1 MSAKASL
8 KERILAVALAVVLIA
23 SLLPVSA
30 IRASAESSGQLTT
43 DIETKTFRVGVATE
57 FTFSTVANDDAGTMV
72 KGSFVINDPSALE
85 KLEYLE
91 SQDGNWYEFYGDF
104 GPATGFPLIDGTSR
118 FRATFSKAGTY
129 SVTAQMVRV
138 EDGSTVCSKSAQ
150 VSVPW
155 VHGQLTTNISKKS
168 FKLGEATEFTFTTTA
183 NDDAG
188 TMVKGSFTFSDPS
201 AIEKLEYLESQDGN
215 WYEFYG
221 DFGPA
226 TGFPLI
232 DGTSTFR
239 ATFNKAGS
247 YTVTAQIKRIADEKV
262 LCETTENVT
271 ATWTA
276 AELSTDISEKAF
288 IYGKTTE
295 FTYTTTANDDAG
307 AMVKGSFSVNDPSA
321 IEKLEYL
328 ETQDGNWHEFSG
340 DFGPASGFPL
350 SDATSRFRVTFNKV
364 GDYSATVRIVS
375 ANSDQLYCEKTTS
388 FTVGKAD
395 IEGVSI
401 AGKNY
406 DYNGSQFE
414 LVEITGLAEGDTV
427 TYQVNDGLETNE
439 MPKESAVGSYT
450 VKVVVT
456 RNDNYNPYVQTVES
470 NIYLGK
476 IDLGDLKICGLQCE
490 YDGNPHDVV
499 TVTGQGEYTLEYK
512 LGEDGTWSTTIPQV
526 TDAGSYLVTVK
537 AVKDDNYDPINPVEV
552 IPAGGAEYPFNVYI
566 SKAPQTVE
574 FAETDPAPK
583 TWSPIAANNTY
594 TNELRGGNSVEAVVY
609 SAEIS
614 NMTYSG
620 QPCAEI
626 DSALGKVT
634 FYGAGTV
641 TVTATKPGGNNYQD
655 ATATYTLTIERAD
668 QNEFHFAQEVPTTVT
683 YNENGNRIELSTTGG
698 SGSGIVTYAIEGEP
712 ENCATLSEN
721 TLKIETAGK
730 VIVTATKA
738 ETDTYNAIS
747 DTIEITINKAEQT
760 IAFED
765 TTTTTV
771 TYGTT
776 FVNAAHE
783 VENAGAADGKGYAV
797 TTAITYEVVVG
808 QAIASVSANGELQ
821 LENDAAGT
829 VTVKATK
836 AGNDCYLETSAE
848 YTVEIV
854 AAQTPDA
861 PYTITGDH
869 VEGNES
875 GWYVGNVT
883 ITPKEGYLISE
894 SNALTNNTWYAQI
907 IVTDEGSHEKTVYL
921 KNDDGITDAIRIPAN
936 EIRIDKTAP
945 DQVSIQFST
954 SVLDT
959 ILSVGTFGFYDAP
972 ATVTVSAHDETSHV
986 QAFEITYGD
995 TTVTVDAEDARFQY
1009 SNEDKDA
1016 SASIEIPAEFRGKV
1030 SVVAIDTA
1038 GLRTDGQEDKTVVVD
1053 EVAPG
1058 VEVSFDNENVCNN
1071 IYYNAP
1077 RTATI
1082 TITEDN
1088 FFPESMEK
1096 EQKTLTDPFKQGDAY
1111 LVITV
1116 VHEDDDGNSS
1126 TKVYKSG
1133 DLSFTETSE
1142 GSGVWVGEIPFTEDG
1157 DYTFTIDYKD
1167 FSDNYDAATSHYETS
1182 FTIDQTAPKLSLAPA
1197 TADYETKDFAA
1208 TLTVIEHNFRA
1219 SDMEIVISAKDANND
1234 DVTLTRDYEA
1244 YLKDASNW
1252 TRNGN
1257 TCTIP
1262 LPFDVDARYD
1272 LTITYSDLA
1281 SNPQEEKVHEVFV
1294 LDKAAPTNLT
1304 ISYSESILDTIL
1316 GIASF
1321 GFYNATATIT
1331 ITADDDTAGVEY
1343 LEYYFIGEDGQKLA
1357 NTQTRVDLPDEG
1369 SKTSTV
1375 EFEVEAQF
1383 RAKIGFDAVDRAGWK
1398 TVLLPDKDAVDAA
1411 EIVVVDEVAP
1421 GVEVTYNNNS
1431 AQNSTYYNAPR
1442 TATITITEDNFF
1454 PESME
1459 KEQKTLTDPFKQGDA
1474 YLVITVVRVDD
1485 DGNTTTKVYKNEDL
1499 TTPFTEKSDEAG
1511 VWEATLLFE
1520 EDGDYTFSIDY
1531 KDFSDM
1537 YDEVKSHYETSFTI
1551 DKTAPKLS
1559 FAPPTADYEKKD
1571 FSATLTVVEHNFR
1584 ASDMEVVI
1592 SAKDANDDDVTLT
1605 RDYEAYLK
1613 DSSNWT
1619 QNGNTYTIPLPFD
1632 VDARYDL
1639 TITYSDLAGNPQE
1652 EEVHEVFVLD
1662 KVAPENLTITYS
1674 DSVLDTILSIGTFGF
1689 YDAPATVTI
1698 TADDETAGIAYL
1710 EYYFIG
1716 ENGQELANTR
1726 TRVDRPDEGS
1736 KTSSVEFEVEAQF
1749 RAKIGFDA
1757 VDRAGWKTLLL
1768 PDKEAVDAAKTV
1780 VVDEVAPG
1788 VTVAYDNNS
1797 ATYDTYYR
1805 ASRTATITIKEG
1817 NFFTEA
1823 FDKVENLNFDPSVF
1837 VDEHLVITVTKEAN
1851 DGTKRTTVLKNAD
1864 LTTPFTKTGDDTWNA
1879 TLLFAEDADY
1889 SWTIAYKDF
1898 SGNVAGTF
1906 KDAFTVDNLDP
1917 IIDVKHSNNDA
1928 QNNAFFKADRPVEIK
1943 ITEHNFKA
1951 EDVVVTVTA
1960 DRATGTVMDY
1970 AAYLTNPANWSANG
1984 DVHTASILFDT
1995 EAYYTF
2001 EISYKDMAGRE
2012 NTPVHYGDAVAP
2024 TAFTIDKSAPT
2035 GGEITISGESVL
2047 ASSSGLAF
2055 DTFYRNAVSV
2065 VFSANFDISGQDNV
2079 KYQKVD
2085 TLSGKPSEAGWIS
2098 YAGSVA
2104 AVPSERFVL
2113 YFRAEDKAGNV
2124 SIFHSTGIV
2133 VDDKAPAGERYAPQI
2148 DIVPASP
2155 NEKGIHSANV
2165 PVSLKVVDP
2174 KYREQGE
2181 DHANGYYSGLNKV
2194 TYRIY
2199 TQDTG
2204 AEVSGTLLDLT
2215 PNNRKTDGAVFDDN
2229 GLISSWSGSITV
2241 AASTFNSNN
2250 VIVEITAVDNAG
2262 NERIAT
2268 NTDVGQPIR
2277 IDITPPAIS
2286 VNYDNNNG
2294 DTVFASANTDA
2305 YFNADRTA
2313 TIIVTER
2320 NFDPAK
2326 VVITPTNSNGT
2337 TPVLSGWR
2345 TEQGGGNG
2353 DNTRH
2358 IATLNYVADGDY
2370 NFNISCTDQAG
2381 LANTAV
2387 TYNGL
2392 APQRFTIDKTA
2403 PVITV
2408 TYDNN
2413 DAQNGNYYKAPR
2425 TATIT
2430 INEHNFETSRI
2441 TVTLTATD
2449 HGSAITA
2456 PTISGW
2462 TDNGDSHTAT
2472 ILYDADALYGFDIEY
2487 RDKAGNAAADYA
2499 GDSFYVDQ
2507 TAPHVEITGIV
2518 DESANNDKGNFGFVL
2533 SATDTNFDVFTPVV
2547 TAVLV
2552 EDGNIITKELEVG
2565 EIKNIDDGKQLVVTN
2580 LPDDGIYRI
2589 SCTVID
2595 KAGNAFEEVTLF
2607 DKDGNEYVEARSG
2620 TDSLLTF
2627 SVNRDGS
2634 TYEVDEYTSALSEKY
2649 YVQWVTDD
2657 VAIIEIN
2664 ADNLT
2669 SYSITLND
2677 KELQE
2682 GTDYEVSLEGG
2693 NGDWFKY
2700 TYRISASLFDAEGE
2714 YNLVVSSVDKAE
2726 NDAFSDVKGAS
2737 IHFVVDR
2744 TAPLIAISGLASNA
2758 RYQTEKQTVTLIPTD
2773 DGGALKSILVLLVD
2787 DDGNTIRT
2795 LVDLQG
2801 EDFENALV
2809 ENDGKITF
2817 ELEEGL
2823 YQNVRIICDDYADY
2837 GSGENII
2844 YDETFTNVS
2853 VSSSAFMIFWTNKPL
2868 RWGVIGGTGGIGI
2881 VAALLALLKKRKKV
2895 AVG

>member
-23 SLLPVSA
+23 SFLPVGA

-43 DIETKTFRVGVATE
+43 DIGTKTFRVGVATE

-72 KGSFVINDPSALE
+72 KGSFVFSDPSALE

-91 SQDGNWYEFYGDF
+91 SKDGNWYEFYGDF

-138 EDGSTVCSKSAQ
+138 ENGTTVCSTSAQ
-150 VSVPW
+150 VKVPW
-155 VHGQLTTNISKKS
+155 VSGQLTTNISEKS

-201 AIEKLEYLESQDGN
+201 AIEKLEYLESRDGN

-221 DFGPA
+221 DFGPV

-247 YTVTAQIKRIADEKV
+247 YTVTAQIKRIADESV
-262 LCETTENVT
+262 LCETTANVT

-295 FTYTTTANDDAG
+295 FTYTTTANDDVG
-307 AMVKGSFSVNDPSA
+307 AMVKGTFSVSDPSA

-328 ETQDGNWHEFSG
+328 ETQDGNWYEFSG

-364 GDYSATVRIVS
+364 GDFSATVRIVS
-375 ANSDQLYCEKTTS
+375 ANSDQVYCEKTTP

-395 IEGVSI
+395 IEGVSVS
-401 AGKNY
+401 GKNY
-406 DYNGSQFE
+406 DYNGSKFE
-414 LVEITGLAEGDTV
+414 LVEITGLADGDTV
-427 TYQVNDGLETNE
+427 TYQVNDGPETNE

-456 RNDNYNPYVQTVES
+456 RNDNYNPFVQTVES
-470 NIYLGK
+470 NIDLGK
-476 IDLGDLKICGLQCE
+476 IDLGDLTIHGLRCE
-490 YDGNPHDVV
+490 YDGNPHNAVN
-499 TVTGQGEYTLEYK
+499 VTGQGEYTLEYK

-537 AVKDDNYDPINPVEV
+537 AVKDENYKPIDPVDV
-552 IPAGGAEYPFNVYI
+552 IPADGAEYPFNVYI

-574 FAETDPAPK
+574 FAEADPVSK

-594 TNELRGGNSVEAVVY
+594 TNELLGGNAAEAVGY

-626 DSALGKVT
+626 DAVSGKVT

-641 TVTATKPGGNNYQD
+641 TVTATKPGDNNYKD
-655 ATATYTLTIERAD
+655 ASATYTLTILRAD
-668 QNEFHFAQEVPTTVT
+668 QNEFHFAQEVPTNVR
-683 YNENGNRIELSTTGG
+683 YNDNGNQIELSTTGG
-698 SGSGIVTYAIEGEP
+698 NGGGIVTYEITDEP
-712 ENCATLSEN
+712 ENCVTLSEN
-721 TLKIETAGK
+721 ILTIVTAGN
-730 VIVTATKA
+730 VTVTATKA

-747 DTIEITINKAEQT
+747 DTLEIVIEKAEQT

-765 TTTTTV
+765 TTTATV
-771 TYGTT
+771 NYGTT

-783 VENAGAADGKGYAV
+783 VEDSGAADGNGYAD
-797 TTAITYEVVVG
+797 TAITYEVVAG
-808 QAIASVSANGELQ
+808 QALASVTPNGELQ
-821 LENDAAGT
+821 ITNGAFGT

-861 PYTITGDH
+861 PYTITGDR

-894 SNALTNNTWYAQI
+894 SNALTDNTWYEKI
-907 IVTDEGSHEKTVYL
+907 IVTDEGSNEKTVYL
-921 KNDDGITDAIRIPAN
+921 KNDDGITDAILIPAI

-995 TTVTVDAEDARFQY
+995 TTETIDAEDTRFQY

-1016 SASIEIPAEFRGKV
+1016 SASLEIPAEFRGKV

-1038 GLRTDGQEDKTVVVD
+1038 GLRTDEQEDKTVVVD
-1053 EVAPG
+1053 EVAPC
-1058 VEVSFDNENVCNN
+1058 VDVSFDNENVSNN

-1096 EQKTLTDPFKQGDAY
+1096 EQKTLTDPFAQGDAY

-1116 VHEDDDGNSS
+1116 VRVDDDRNST

-1142 GSGVWVGEIPFTEDG
+1142 GSGVLVGEIPFTEDG

-1182 FTIDQTAPKLSLAPA
+1182 FTIDQTAPQLSFAPA
-1197 TADYETKDFAA
+1197 TADYETNDFTA

-1219 SDMEIVISAKDANND
+1219 SDMEIEITAKDANND

-1252 TRNGN
+1252 TQNGN
-1257 TCTIP
+1257 TYTIP

-1281 SNPQEEKVHEVFV
+1281 GNPQEEEVHEVFV
-1294 LDKAAPTNLT
+1294 LDKVAPTNLT
-1304 ISYSESILDTIL
+1304 ISYSESVLDTIL
-1316 GIASF
+1316 GVASF
-1321 GFYNATATIT
+1321 GFYNAPATVT
-1331 ITADDDTAGVEY
+1331 ITADDETAGIEY
-1343 LEYYFIGEDGQKLA
+1343 LEYYFIGEDGQELA
-1357 NTQTRVDLPDEG
+1357 NTRTRVDLPDEG
-1369 SKTSTV
+1369 SKTASV
-1375 EFEVEAQF
+1375 EFKVEAKF

-1398 TVLLPDKDAVDAA
+1398 TVLLPDKDAIDAA

-1459 KEQKTLTDPFKQGDA
+1459 KEQKTLTDPFAQGDA
-1474 YLVITVVRVDD
+1474 YLMITVVRVDD
-1485 DGNTTTKVYKNEDL
+1485 DGNSSTKVYKSGDL
-1499 TTPFTEKSDEAG
+1499 SFTETSEGSGIWTETIDF
-1511 VWEATLLFE
+1511 V

-1531 KDFSDM
+1531 KDFSDN
-1537 YDEVKSHYETSFTI
+1537 YDAVKSHYETSFTI
-1551 DKTAPKLS
+1551 DNID
-1559 FAPPTADYEKKD
+1559 PT
-1571 FSATLTVVEHNFR
+1571 
-1584 ASDMEVVI
+1584 
-1592 SAKDANDDDVTLT
+1592 
-1605 RDYEAYLK
+1605 
-1613 DSSNWT
+1613 
-1619 QNGNTYTIPLPFD
+1619 
-1632 VDARYDL
+1632 
-1639 TITYSDLAGNPQE
+1639 
-1652 EEVHEVFVLD
+1652 
-1662 KVAPENLTITYS
+1662 
-1674 DSVLDTILSIGTFGF
+1674 
-1689 YDAPATVTI
+1689 
-1698 TADDETAGIAYL
+1698 
-1710 EYYFIG
+1710 
-1716 ENGQELANTR
+1716 
-1726 TRVDRPDEGS
+1726 
-1736 KTSSVEFEVEAQF
+1736 
-1749 RAKIGFDA
+1749 
-1757 VDRAGWKTLLL
+1757 
-1768 PDKEAVDAAKTV
+1768 
-1780 VVDEVAPG
+1780 
-1788 VTVAYDNNS
+1788 
-1797 ATYDTYYR
+1797 
-1805 ASRTATITIKEG
+1805 
-1817 NFFTEA
+1817 
-1823 FDKVENLNFDPSVF
+1823 
-1837 VDEHLVITVTKEAN
+1837 
-1851 DGTKRTTVLKNAD
+1851 
-1864 LTTPFTKTGDDTWNA
+1864 
-1879 TLLFAEDADY
+1879 
-1889 SWTIAYKDF
+1889 
-1898 SGNVAGTF
+1898 
-1906 KDAFTVDNLDP
+1906 
-1917 IIDVKHSNNDA
+1917 IDVKHSNNDA
-1928 QNNAFFKADRPVEIK
+1928 QNGTFFKADRPVEIK
-1943 ITEHNFKA
+1943 ITEHNFRA
-1951 EDVVVTVTA
+1951 EDVVVKVTA
-1960 DRATGTVMDY
+1960 DRATGTVTDY
-1970 AAYLTNPANWSANG
+1970 AAYLTNPANWSTNG
-1984 DVHTASILFDT
+1984 NTHTANIVFDT

-2012 NTPVHYGDAVAP
+2012 NATVNFGESVAP

-2035 GGEITISGESVL
+2035 GGDITISGVSVL
-2047 ASSSGLAF
+2047 ASSDGLAF

-2065 VFSANFDISGQDNV
+2065 VFSANFDISGQDNI
-2079 KYQKVD
+2079 KYQKVT
-2085 TLSGKPSEAGWIS
+2085 TLSEAPSDSGWIS
-2098 YAGSVA
+2098 YTGSVA
-2104 AVPSERFVL
+2104 AEPNERFVV
-2113 YFRAEDKAGNV
+2113 YFRAEDNAGNV
-2124 SIFHSTGIV
+2124 SVFHSTGIV
-2133 VDDKAPAGERYAPQI
+2133 VDDKAPVGERYAPQI
-2148 DIVPASP
+2148 DIVPAAP
-2155 NEKGIHSANV
+2155 NENGIHSANV
-2165 PVSLKVVDP
+2165 PVSLKVIDP
-2174 KYREQGE
+2174 KYSEQGE
-2181 DHANGYYSGLNKV
+2181 DNVNGYYSGLNKV

-2215 PNNRKTDGAVFDDN
+2215 PDNRKTDGAVFDDN

-2250 VIVEITAVDNAG
+2250 VIVEVTAVDNAG
-2262 NERIAT
+2262 NERITT

-2277 IDITPPAIS
+2277 IDITLPAIS
-2286 VNYDNNNG
+2286 VSYDNNNG
-2294 DTVFASANTDA
+2294 DTAFASANTDA

-2313 TIIVTER
+2313 TITVTER

-2326 VVITPTNSNGT
+2326 VVITLTNSNGT

-2345 TEQGGGNG
+2345 TEQGSGNG

-2392 APQRFTIDKTA
+2392 APQKFTIDKTA

-2413 DAQNGNYYKAPR
+2413 EAQNGNYYKASR

-2449 HGSAITA
+2449 HGSAILV
-2456 PTISGW
+2456 PTINGW

-2507 TAPHVEITGIV
+2507 TAPHVEITGIA
-2518 DESANNDKGNFGFVL
+2518 DESANNDKGNIGFVL

-2552 EDGNIITKELEVG
+2552 EDGNIITKVLEVG
-2565 EIKNIDDGKQLVVTN
+2565 EIENIDDGKQLVVTN

-2620 TDSLLTF
+2620 ADSLVTF

-2649 YVQWVTDD
+2649 YVQRVTDD

-2669 SYSITLND
+2669 SYSITLNGR
-2677 KELQE
+2677 ELQE

-2700 TYRISASLFDAEGE
+2700 TYRINASLFDAEGE

-2744 TAPLIAISGLASNA
+2744 TAPLVAISGLASNA

-2787 DDGNTIRT
+2787 DEGKAIRT

-2801 EDFENALV
+2801 EDFENALA

-2823 YQNVRIICDDYADY
+2823 YQNVRIICDDYADF
-2837 GSGENII
+2837 GSEENVI

-2853 VSSSAFMIFWTNKPL
+2853 VSSSAFMIFWANKPL

-2881 VAALLALLKKRKKV
+2881 GAALLALLKKRKKV
-2895 AVG
+2895 TVG

>member
-23 SLLPVSA
+23 SFLPVGA

-43 DIETKTFRVGVATE
+43 DIGTKTFRVGVATE

-72 KGSFVINDPSALE
+72 KGSFVFSDPSALE

-91 SQDGNWYEFYGDF
+91 SKDGNWYEFYGDF

-138 EDGSTVCSKSAQ
+138 ENGTTVCSTSAQ
-150 VSVPW
+150 VKVPW
-155 VHGQLTTNISKKS
+155 VSGQLTTNISEKS

-201 AIEKLEYLESQDGN
+201 AIEKLEYLESRDGN

-221 DFGPA
+221 DFGPV

-247 YTVTAQIKRIADEKV
+247 YTVTAQIKRIADESV
-262 LCETTENVT
+262 LCETTANVT

-295 FTYTTTANDDAG
+295 FTYTTTANDDVG
-307 AMVKGSFSVNDPSA
+307 AMVKGTFSVSDPSA

-328 ETQDGNWHEFSG
+328 ETQDGNWYEFSG

-364 GDYSATVRIVS
+364 GDFSATVRIVS
-375 ANSDQLYCEKTTS
+375 ANSDQVYCEKTTP

-395 IEGVSI
+395 IEGVSVS
-401 AGKNY
+401 GKNY
-406 DYNGSQFE
+406 DYNGSKFE
-414 LVEITGLAEGDTV
+414 LVEITGLADGDTV
-427 TYQVNDGLETNE
+427 TYQVNDGPETNE

-456 RNDNYNPYVQTVES
+456 RNDNYNPFVQTVES
-470 NIYLGK
+470 NIDLGK
-476 IDLGDLKICGLQCE
+476 IDLGDLTIHGLRCE
-490 YDGNPHDVV
+490 YDGNPHNAVN
-499 TVTGQGEYTLEYK
+499 VTGQGEYTLEYK

-537 AVKDDNYDPINPVEV
+537 AVKDENYKPIDPVDV
-552 IPAGGAEYPFNVYI
+552 IPADGAEYPFNVYI

-574 FAETDPAPK
+574 FAEADPVSK

-594 TNELRGGNSVEAVVY
+594 TNELLGGNAAEAVGY

-626 DSALGKVT
+626 DAVSGKVT

-641 TVTATKPGGNNYQD
+641 TVTATKPGDNNYKD
-655 ATATYTLTIERAD
+655 ASATYTLTILRAD
-668 QNEFHFAQEVPTTVT
+668 QNEFHFAQEVPTNVR
-683 YNENGNRIELSTTGG
+683 YNDNGNQIELSTTGG
-698 SGSGIVTYAIEGEP
+698 NGGGIVTYEITDEP
-712 ENCATLSEN
+712 ENCVTLSEN
-721 TLKIETAGK
+721 ILTIVTAGN
-730 VIVTATKA
+730 VTVTATKA

-747 DTIEITINKAEQT
+747 DTLEIVIEKAEQT

-765 TTTTTV
+765 TTTATV
-771 TYGTT
+771 NYGTT

-783 VENAGAADGKGYAV
+783 VEDSGAADGNGYAD
-797 TTAITYEVVVG
+797 TAITYEVVAG
-808 QAIASVSANGELQ
+808 QALASVTPNGELQ
-821 LENDAAGT
+821 ITNGAFGT

-861 PYTITGDH
+861 PYTITGDR

-894 SNALTNNTWYAQI
+894 SNALTDNTWYEKI
-907 IVTDEGSHEKTVYL
+907 IVTDEGSNEKTVYL
-921 KNDDGITDAIRIPAN
+921 KNDDGITDAILIPAI

-995 TTVTVDAEDARFQY
+995 TTETIDAEDTRFQY

-1016 SASIEIPAEFRGKV
+1016 SASLEIPAEFRGKV

-1038 GLRTDGQEDKTVVVD
+1038 GLRTDEQEDKTVVVD
-1053 EVAPG
+1053 EVAPC
-1058 VEVSFDNENVCNN
+1058 VDVSFDNENVSNN

-1096 EQKTLTDPFKQGDAY
+1096 EQKTLTDPFAQGDAY

-1116 VHEDDDGNSS
+1116 VRVDDDGNST

-1142 GSGVWVGEIPFTEDG
+1142 GSGVLVGEIPFTEDG

-1182 FTIDQTAPKLSLAPA
+1182 FTIDQTAPQLSFAPA
-1197 TADYETKDFAA
+1197 TADYETNDFTA

-1219 SDMEIVISAKDANND
+1219 SDMEIEITAKDANND

-1252 TRNGN
+1252 TQNGN
-1257 TCTIP
+1257 TYTIP

-1281 SNPQEEKVHEVFV
+1281 GNPQEEEVHEVFV
-1294 LDKAAPTNLT
+1294 LDKVAPTNLT
-1304 ISYSESILDTIL
+1304 ISYSESVLDTIL
-1316 GIASF
+1316 GVASF
-1321 GFYNATATIT
+1321 GFYNAPATVT
-1331 ITADDDTAGVEY
+1331 ITADDETAGIEY
-1343 LEYYFIGEDGQKLA
+1343 LEYYFIGEDGQELA
-1357 NTQTRVDLPDEG
+1357 NTRTRVDLPDEG
-1369 SKTSTV
+1369 SKTASV
-1375 EFEVEAQF
+1375 EFKVEAKF

-1398 TVLLPDKDAVDAA
+1398 TVLLPDKDAIDAA

-1459 KEQKTLTDPFKQGDA
+1459 KEQKTLTDPFAQGDA
-1474 YLVITVVRVDD
+1474 YLMITVVRVDD
-1485 DGNTTTKVYKNEDL
+1485 DGNSSTKVYKSGDL
-1499 TTPFTEKSDEAG
+1499 SFTETSEGSGIWTETIDF
-1511 VWEATLLFE
+1511 V

-1531 KDFSDM
+1531 KDFSDN
-1537 YDEVKSHYETSFTI
+1537 YDAVKSHYETSFTI
-1551 DKTAPKLS
+1551 DNID
-1559 FAPPTADYEKKD
+1559 PT
-1571 FSATLTVVEHNFR
+1571 
-1584 ASDMEVVI
+1584 
-1592 SAKDANDDDVTLT
+1592 
-1605 RDYEAYLK
+1605 
-1613 DSSNWT
+1613 
-1619 QNGNTYTIPLPFD
+1619 
-1632 VDARYDL
+1632 
-1639 TITYSDLAGNPQE
+1639 
-1652 EEVHEVFVLD
+1652 
-1662 KVAPENLTITYS
+1662 
-1674 DSVLDTILSIGTFGF
+1674 
-1689 YDAPATVTI
+1689 
-1698 TADDETAGIAYL
+1698 
-1710 EYYFIG
+1710 
-1716 ENGQELANTR
+1716 
-1726 TRVDRPDEGS
+1726 
-1736 KTSSVEFEVEAQF
+1736 
-1749 RAKIGFDA
+1749 
-1757 VDRAGWKTLLL
+1757 
-1768 PDKEAVDAAKTV
+1768 
-1780 VVDEVAPG
+1780 
-1788 VTVAYDNNS
+1788 
-1797 ATYDTYYR
+1797 
-1805 ASRTATITIKEG
+1805 
-1817 NFFTEA
+1817 
-1823 FDKVENLNFDPSVF
+1823 
-1837 VDEHLVITVTKEAN
+1837 
-1851 DGTKRTTVLKNAD
+1851 
-1864 LTTPFTKTGDDTWNA
+1864 
-1879 TLLFAEDADY
+1879 
-1889 SWTIAYKDF
+1889 
-1898 SGNVAGTF
+1898 
-1906 KDAFTVDNLDP
+1906 
-1917 IIDVKHSNNDA
+1917 IDVKHSNNDA
-1928 QNNAFFKADRPVEIK
+1928 QNGTFFKADRPVEIK
-1943 ITEHNFKA
+1943 ITEHNFRA
-1951 EDVVVTVTA
+1951 EDVVVKVTA
-1960 DRATGTVMDY
+1960 DRATGTVTDY
-1970 AAYLTNPANWSANG
+1970 AAYLTNPANWSTNG
-1984 DVHTASILFDT
+1984 NTHTANIVFDT

-2012 NTPVHYGDAVAP
+2012 NATVNFGESVAP

-2035 GGEITISGESVL
+2035 GGDITISGVSVL
-2047 ASSSGLAF
+2047 ASSDGLAF

-2065 VFSANFDISGQDNV
+2065 VFSANFDISGQDNI
-2079 KYQKVD
+2079 KYQKVT
-2085 TLSGKPSEAGWIS
+2085 TLSEAPSDSGWIS
-2098 YAGSVA
+2098 YTGSVA
-2104 AVPSERFVL
+2104 AEPNERFVV
-2113 YFRAEDKAGNV
+2113 YFRAEDNAGNV
-2124 SIFHSTGIV
+2124 SVFHSTGIV
-2133 VDDKAPAGERYAPQI
+2133 VDDKAPVGERYAPQI
-2148 DIVPASP
+2148 DIVPAAP
-2155 NEKGIHSANV
+2155 NENGIHSANV
-2165 PVSLKVVDP
+2165 PVSLKVIDP
-2174 KYREQGE
+2174 KYSEQGE
-2181 DHANGYYSGLNKV
+2181 DNVNGYYSGLNKV

-2215 PNNRKTDGAVFDDN
+2215 PDNRKTDGAVFDDN

-2250 VIVEITAVDNAG
+2250 VIVEVTAVDNAG
-2262 NERIAT
+2262 NERITT

-2277 IDITPPAIS
+2277 IDITLPAIS
-2286 VNYDNNNG
+2286 VSYDNNNG
-2294 DTVFASANTDA
+2294 DTAFASANTDA

-2313 TIIVTER
+2313 TITVTER

-2326 VVITPTNSNGT
+2326 VVITLTNSNGT

-2345 TEQGGGNG
+2345 TEQGSGNG

-2392 APQRFTIDKTA
+2392 APQKFTIDKTA

-2413 DAQNGNYYKAPR
+2413 EAQNGNYYKASR

-2449 HGSAITA
+2449 HGSAILV
-2456 PTISGW
+2456 PTINGW

-2507 TAPHVEITGIV
+2507 TAPHVEITGIA
-2518 DESANNDKGNFGFVL
+2518 DESANNDKGNIGFVL

-2552 EDGNIITKELEVG
+2552 EDGNIITKVLEVG
-2565 EIKNIDDGKQLVVTN
+2565 EIENIDDGKQLVVTN

-2620 TDSLLTF
+2620 ADSLVTF

-2649 YVQWVTDD
+2649 YVQRVTDD

-2669 SYSITLND
+2669 SYSITLNGR
-2677 KELQE
+2677 ELQE

-2700 TYRISASLFDAEGE
+2700 TYRINASLFDAEGE

-2744 TAPLIAISGLASNA
+2744 TAPLVAISGLASNA

-2787 DDGNTIRT
+2787 DEGKAIRT

-2801 EDFENALV
+2801 EDFENALA

-2823 YQNVRIICDDYADY
+2823 YQNVRIICDDYADF
-2837 GSGENII
+2837 GSEENVI

-2853 VSSSAFMIFWTNKPL
+2853 VSSSAFMIFWANKPL

-2881 VAALLALLKKRKKV
+2881 GAALLALLKKRKKV
-2895 AVG
+2895 TVG